1 VQSGS
6 KPCKQAGAGEFP
18 IGISFEFRA
27 HQVKKSGAPVDLIF
41 PKEGL
46 GWDIEAT
53 SIMKTSKKLDA
64 GQALRRLDGQQGS
77 QPDHLHLVGVVAYP
91 GVASKLEGIPENYE
105 KLLAKNDINW
115 AAKNRERILAE
126 WSKRYE
132 GKAEPK

>member
-1 VQSGS
+1 MTIDQAKRFADWMAS
-6 KPCKQAGAGEFP
+6 K
-18 IGISFEFRA
+18 
-27 HQVKKSGAPVDLIF
+27 
-41 PKEGL
+41 
-46 GWDIEAT
+46 EANQIT
-53 SIMKTSKKLDA
+53 STWWA
-64 GQALRRLDGQQGS
+64 
-77 QPDHLHLVGVVAYP
+77 VVAYP